1 MRQAFSTSIT
11 SPNRKRCNAK
21 SAYIR
26 FTCNLFAVLLLLTSG
41 LYTSAAARAGTE
53 TGDSGY
59 STEKAV
65 EYADS
70 CFKKSGNTYK
80 PNPNPKYGMELCAG
94 YVSQCLAAGGMAM
107 SDEWYWKSKTDSSD
121 SWRVSKKLFT
131 YLKNAGYQVNYSP
144 TASQINTGD
153 VIFYWTNGG
162 WGHVAICVGKTE
174 DGTPMVNA
182 YNDPHYHF
190 TYWTMGYKTCSVAME
205 NKVATPVITEAAAK
219 DGKKITLAC
228 DTEDATIYYTTD
240 GKTPTDASQEYTE
253 PFTLKKNATIMA
265 FAVYEDYA
273 DSSVSQKEI
282 DVLKTLE
289 DGLYYLNTENTSISL
304 GIQNS
309 SKKENITASLMAKNE
324 QYNRKF
330 SLAYKGSGKY
340 TITLLHSGYALSEAA
355 EIAAGG
361 LKTDSAA
368 EKKETEN
375 DSDKQTVLHTVT
387 QKKLKGDSS
396 QQWTIAYSS
405 SKKYTVKNAK
415 SSAYLSVGDTIK
427 SGVAAYTINKAE
439 STGQN
444 WRFDQA
450 TTSTLKLSQETA
462 PTTLKKGEAFTIR
475 GTLTSNYKIQSVRIQ
490 IINEKDKVVT
500 SALSVPNA
508 TSYSLKNLDE
518 KIRFGEL
525 KKGKYIYR
533 ITAFDS
539 SKEVKTLKNKS
550 FKVK

>member
-1 MRQAFSTSIT
+1 MRQAFSHFIT
-11 SPNRKRCNAK
+11 TPGK
-21 SAYIR
+21 SRRQRGIR
-26 FTCNLFAVLLLLTSG
+26 PVFTTGCNLFILLLLLTYSPFANA
-41 LYTSAAARAGTE
+41 TAQAE
-53 TGDSGY
+53 TDSGF

-80 PNPNPKYGMELCAG
+80 PNPNEKYGMELCAG

-107 SDEWYWKSKTDSSD
+107 NEDWYWKSKTDSSD

-131 YLKNAGYQVNYSP
+131 YLKDAGYQVNYSP

-190 TYWTMGYKTCSVAME
+190 TYWTMGYKTCSIAMKNRVA
-205 NKVATPVITEAAAK
+205 APVITETAAK
-219 DGKKITLAC
+219 NGKKITLSC
-228 DTEDATIYYTTD
+228 DTENAAIYYTID
-240 GKTPTDASQEYTE
+240 GKTPSDTSEIYIE
-253 PFTLKKNATIMA
+253 PFTLKKSATVSA
-265 FAVYEDYA
+265 FAVYDDYA
-273 DSSVSQKEI
+273 DSSVTQKEI

-289 DGLYYLNTENTSISL
+289 DGLYYLNTENNSISL
-304 GIQNS
+304 GIEDS
-309 SKKENITASLMAKNE
+309 SKKENVAASLMAKSE

-330 SLAYKGSGKY
+330 SLAYKGNGKY

-361 LKTDSAA
+361 LKTDSSTDKKEA
-368 EKKETEN
+368 EK
-375 DSDKQTVLHTVT
+375 DSDTQAVLHTVT
-387 QKKLKGDSS
+387 QKKPKSDSS
-396 QQWTIAYSS
+396 QQWTIAYNSG
-405 SKKYTVKNAK
+405 KKYTVKNAK
-415 SSAYLSVGDTIK
+415 SSSYLSVGDTIE
-427 SGVAAYTINKAE
+427 SGAAAYTTNITE

-444 WRFDQA
+444 WKFEEA
-450 TTSTLKLSQETA
+450 TTSTLKLSQATA
-462 PTTLKKGEAFTIR
+462 PSTLKKGEAFTVR
-475 GTLTSNYKIQSVRIQ
+475 GTITSNYKIQSVRIQ

-500 SALSVPNA
+500 SALSAPN
-508 TSYSLKNLDE
+508 TTTYSLKKLDE

>member
-1 MRQAFSTSIT
+1 MRQALLKSIT
-11 SPNRKRCNAK
+11 APRKIQYPTK
-21 SAYIR
+21 PDYIR
-26 FTCNLFAVLLLLTSG
+26 CTCNLLTVLMLFICSLFISST
-41 LYTSAAARAGTE
+41 AHAE
-53 TGDSGY
+53 TDSGF

-80 PNPNPKYGMELCAG
+80 PNPNAQYGMELCAG

-107 SDEWYWKSKTDSSD
+107 TDEWYWKSKADSSD

-131 YLKNAGYQVNYSP
+131 YLKNAGYKVNYSP
-144 TASQINTGD
+144 TDAQINTGD
-153 VIFYWTNGG
+153 IIFYWTNGG

-182 YNDPHYHF
+182 YNEPHYHF
-190 TYWTMGYKTCSVAME
+190 TYWTMGYKTCSIAME
-205 NKVATPVITEAAAK
+205 NKVAAPVITETAVK
-219 DGKKITLAC
+219 EGKKITLTC
-228 DTEDATIYYTTD
+228 DTEDANIYYTTD
-240 GKTPTDASQEYTE
+240 GQTPSDASQEYIE
-253 PFTLKKNATIMA
+253 PFTLKKNATVMA

-273 DSSVSQKEI
+273 DSIVSQKEI

-289 DGLYYLNTENTSISL
+289 DGLYYLNTENTSIAL
-304 GIQNS
+304 GIQDS
-309 SKKENITASLMAKNE
+309 SKKENVSASLMAKNE

-330 SLAYKGSGKY
+330 SLTYKGKGKY
-340 TITLLHSGYALSEAA
+340 SITLLHSGFALSEAA
-355 EIAAGG
+355 EITAGG
-361 LKTDSAA
+361 LKTDSAT
-368 EKKETEN
+368 EKKESEKA
-375 DSDKQTVLHTVT
+375 SDKPTILHTVA
-387 QKKLKGDSS
+387 QKKPKSDSS
-396 QQWTIAYSS
+396 QEWTIAYNT

-427 SGVAAYTINKAE
+427 SGVAAYTTNKTE

-444 WRFDQA
+444 WKFEQA
-450 TTSTLKLSQETA
+450 TTSTLKLSQATA
-462 PTTLKKGEAFTIR
+462 PSTLKKGEAFTIR

-490 IINEKDKVVT
+490 IINEKSKTVA
-500 SALSVPNA
+500 SALSAPNA
-508 TSYSLKNLDE
+508 TSYSLKKLDE

-533 ITAFDS
+533 VTAFDS